1 MKKIL
6 FAIWPAL
13 GHVRPAL
20 ELAKRLKQENHEVIF
35 YTSKAYSNKIEKEGI
50 RFYPF
55 DNQKEFT
62 GETLNE
68 VFPEYFKINK
78 AIDKFRWGV
87 DNIIAPT
94 LIGFTKDLEKIIEV
108 EKPDLMVVDPTM
120 TAVVPLKRKGI
131 KIPIVGLGIL
141 PLSVTSKNTA
151 PFGLAKVPKKGL
163 INTIYYQFL
172 NNYVQHIIFGKQ
184 QKTFDKYMKQLGL
197 KQLEYFYLD
206 SVQLYC
212 DYYLQGTIKEF
223 EYPRTDLSK
232 NTKFVGPFI
241 NDTYQNNY
249 SHPIWWKELYNGK
262 QNILLTQ
269 GTLDNNDFDNII
281 LPSIEAFKNEKVNI
295 IVTTGNHELS
305 SNERKLFDDAGVL
318 YDKFIPYEELL
329 PFIDVM
335 VTNSGYGGVQQA
347 IFYEVL
353 LISLG
358 TSEDKPEVG
367 ARIKYSNVGINI
379 SEFKLSPHKINEAY
393 HTLENSKVYT
403 EQLVKLSNQ
412 MKQNNGYSN
421 SILIIN
427 SKLRGEKYEKF
438 DIN

>member
-1 MKKIL
+1 MMKKIL

-172 NNYVQHIIFGKQ
+172 NNYVQHIIFGK
-184 QKTFDKYMKQLGL
+184 
-197 KQLEYFYLD
+197 
-206 SVQLYC
+206 
-212 DYYLQGTIKEF
+212 
-223 EYPRTDLSK
+223 P
-232 NTKFVGPFI
+232 P
-241 NDTYQNNY
+241 
-249 SHPIWWKELYNGK
+249 
-262 QNILLTQ
+262 
-269 GTLDNNDFDNII
+269 
-281 LPSIEAFKNEKVNI
+281 
-295 IVTTGNHELS
+295 
-305 SNERKLFDDAGVL
+305 
-318 YDKFIPYEELL
+318 
-329 PFIDVM
+329 
-335 VTNSGYGGVQQA
+335 
-347 IFYEVL
+347 
-353 LISLG
+353 
-358 TSEDKPEVG
+358 
-367 ARIKYSNVGINI
+367 
-379 SEFKLSPHKINEAY
+379 
-393 HTLENSKVYT
+393 
-403 EQLVKLSNQ
+403 
-412 MKQNNGYSN
+412 
-421 SILIIN
+421 
-427 SKLRGEKYEKF
+427 
-438 DIN
+438 

>member
-1 MKKIL
+1 MMKKIL

-20 ELAKRLKQENHEVIF
+20 ELAKRLKQENYEVIF
-35 YTSKAYSNKIEKEGI
+35 YSSKTYTDKIEKGGI

-55 DNQKEFT
+55 RNQKEFT
-62 GETLNE
+62 GETLNK
-68 VFPEYFKINK
+68 VFPEYFNINK
-78 AIDKFRWGV
+78 VIDKFKWGV

-94 LIGFTKDLEKIIEV
+94 LVGFTKDLEEIIKI
-108 EKPDLMVVDPTM
+108 EKPDLMIVDPTM

-131 KIPIVGLGIL
+131 GIPIVGLGIL

-163 INTIYYQFL
+163 INTIYYQIL
-172 NNYVQHIIFGKQ
+172 NSYVQHIVFGKQ
-184 QKTFDKYMKQLGL
+184 QKTFNKYLKQLGL
-197 KQLEYFYLD
+197 KKLEYFYLD

-223 EYPRTDLSK
+223 EYPRTDLSQ

-241 NDTYQNNY
+241 NDTYQNDY
-249 SHPIWWKELYNGK
+249 RHPVWWKELSNGK

-269 GTLDNNDFDNII
+269 GTLDNNDFNNII

-305 SNERKLFDDAGVL
+305 SNEQKLFDETGVL
-318 YDKFIPYEELL
+318 YEKFIPYEELL
-329 PFIDVM
+329 PFVDVM

-347 IFYEVL
+347 IYYEVL

-379 SEFKLSPHKINEAY
+379 SESNPSPKKIKEAY
-393 HTLENSKVYT
+393 YTLKGSSIYIK
-403 EQLVKLSNQ
+403 QLMKLSNQ
-412 MKQNNGYSN
+412 MKQNNGYTNSISIIN
-421 SILIIN
+421 SILRAEN
-427 SKLRGEKYEKF
+427 LSS
-438 DIN
+438 